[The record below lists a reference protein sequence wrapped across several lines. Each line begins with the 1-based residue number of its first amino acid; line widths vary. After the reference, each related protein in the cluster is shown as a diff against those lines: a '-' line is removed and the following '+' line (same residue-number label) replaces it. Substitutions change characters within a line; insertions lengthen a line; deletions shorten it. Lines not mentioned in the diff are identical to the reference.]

1 MDRTRKE
8 FTDADIEKITR
19 TYHAWR
25 GEADAGVYE
34 DVPGF
39 CKSATL
45 EEIKGHGYVLTP
57 GRYVGAA
64 DIEDDDVP
72 FDERF
77 LALKEKLK
85 TQLAEA
91 ERLSAVISGQLART
105 CPNE

>member
-1 MDRTRKE
+1 
-8 FTDADIEKITR
+8 
-19 TYHAWR
+19 
-25 GEADAGVYE
+25 
-34 DVPGF
+34 
-39 CKSATL
+39 L